1 MSAKSANAG
10 FQASPTR
17 KRALLDHLDNRLFQS
32 LDSFSHVLY
41 FVQTAQQSGFPRR
54 MCVVDLLDP
63 QAYPCNNSTAI
74 TRDRRFATK
83 HKVRRGWSS
92 VR

>member
-41 FVQTAQQSGFPRR
+41 FVRTALQSGFPRR
-54 MCVVDLLDP
+54 MCVVGP
-63 QAYPCNNSTAI
+63 A
-74 TRDRRFATK
+74 
-83 HKVRRGWSS
+83 GSS
-92 VR
+92 SLSVQQLHGDYS